1 MDGIAKWLA
10 DISWPIVSRV
20 LSALG
25 IGTVTYAGLSTAFDS
40 ALQTA
45 RDAFTGVLPVVVQLV
60 ARAGFFDYMS
70 ITTGG
75 VVAGMSWLVLKHF
88 ALQTGTASP

>member
-1 MDGIAKWLA
+1 MDGLAKWLA

-20 LSALG
+20 LASLG
-25 IGTVTYAGLSTAFDS
+25 VGTVTYTGLNTAFDG
-40 ALQTA
+40 ALQAA
-45 RDAFTGVLPVVVQLV
+45 RDAFTGVLPVVVQLI

-75 VVAGMSWLVLKHF
+75 VVAGLSWMVLKHF
-88 ALQTGTASP
+88 ALKTGTASP

>member
-1 MDGIAKWLA
+1 MDTLARWLT

-25 IGTVTYAGLSTAFDS
+25 VGTVTYSGLNTAMDNVIAS
-40 ALQTA
+40 AQSAVQGL
-45 RDAFTGVLPVVVQLV
+45 LPVVVQLA

-70 ITTGG
+70 ITSGGLTTGLTW
-75 VVAGMSWLVLKHF
+75 MVLKHF
-88 ALQTGTASP
+88 ALKTGAA